1 MIIIIFT
8 VFTIEENGIEFNFS
22 ASRAGYSRLFISSRS
37 GFDSCMRRVSSRFPV
52 NLAVSSRRS
61 LAFFWHVIFDL
72 ILGSLVVPCD

>member
-1 MIIIIFT
+1 MIINIFT

-22 ASRAGYSRLFISSRS
+22 ASRAECSRLFISRRG
-37 GFDSCMRRVSSRFPV
+37 GFDSCIGSVSSRFPV

-61 LAFFWHVIFDL
+61 LALFWQVIFDL